1 MQPIKLEIF
10 LDDRTLAG
18 MKSAEGNIA
27 ALESFNR
34 QMVERLQGEL
44 KQLERQYRQLQKQGL
59 AGDRELAD
67 IQALKGVIGGL
78 KDEIKAYE
86 AAKKQASETPLVAHD
101 PAPKLNQVRMTMAQI
116 ARELPSLAMGPQMF
130 FLAISN
136 NIPMFTDAVSNAR
149 KEYEL
154 MTAAGKK
161 ATPVW
166 KQVAASLF
174 SPQTALAALITLTVV
189 YGKEI
194 GEWIKGLFGGKNA
207 MDELRESM
215 RETYEVEKE
224 ANATFVKSRF
234 EMDRVIKSVK
244 EFKGSKEEERKK
256 VTELNRTYGET
267 FGYYQTLSE
276 WYDTLMKKSSDYIEV
291 LVLEQ
296 KARKWLDKAVEE
308 SDKADKLKAEGA
320 ESHRPWFGAGGKIHK
335 FFGGGSTD
343 QFGSDP
349 ASVVYNKKLKDIYD
363 AEEDALKRAEEFQD
377 KAARIKEGTNIN
389 TVVSGSVEEL
399 ESSIA
404 EKRKALKKLTN
415 KEDYEAAMK
424 VIEAEEKKLETITG
438 KKNKDGGRNAS
449 DYQDALSDARLR
461 AQRKL
466 EDARIALMA
475 EGSAKR
481 KALLRQEYEQT
492 LAAID
497 KEERELLSRLEKS
510 KKAGNPVAPG
520 EADRIRQ
527 DASSQR
533 VVAGV
538 QYMQDVYDEEK
549 QFREKDRQAWIDYNR
564 EYGSYQEKR
573 LAITQDYALKI
584 AAAETEGE
592 KAILKRRREDELKEL
607 DFGEFKKTVNLADV
621 FGNLDAQSTEA
632 LSALRDKLKEY
643 ISGAAKELRPS
654 DLKQLQDALTNID
667 LKLAD
672 RKPFRELKRSMDEYA
687 NAQETVQKAQ
697 EDLNTVMAGG
707 KVITGLYRDETGKLV
722 TGLLTQEQAEKKL
735 AEAQENRRRKRTAMA
750 QSLQGVAGEMSSYG
764 QAADDV
770 VSMLE
775 GFGVSVDENAK
786 RVIEGFNTM
795 SEGIGQFANS
805 MLSGDIG
812 GMISG
817 VVNTA
822 GGFVKT
828 LGSLFGTDWGG
839 QRSERRYQQAKE
851 RYESYMAVLDKVIAK
866 QKELVASMETDTLAN
881 ANNSYKKAGEL
892 LQQQEEYAR
901 EMGKAYLNAGASKGF
916 LGIGSKASHGTKQ
929 REGIS
934 STAWEQARRVLGSD
948 FSKVADGRMTGLF
961 DLSYEKLVEL
971 RDEATGFW
979 SELHEDTRK
988 YLEQII
994 ESEEAWQEVQET
1006 RKEAMTGISFESV
1019 RSSFLDMLMDMDSST
1034 ADFADNFEKYMQ
1046 KAMLNSM
1053 LSESYNGRL
1062 REWYDSFAEA
1072 MEEKTEWRTG
1082 QGRRGRNRYKV
1093 TTEAAGVLSQTEY
1106 DALKDSWNSIVSDA
1120 LAERDAMKEIFGW
1133 QGDPASSQSGR
1144 SGAFTTMTQEQGTL
1158 LEGLFT
1164 SLQDHASG
1172 MHKLLEELAKS
1183 RKEDHDLLVSIAEN
1197 TAYCRYLE
1205 SINEIM
1211 KYFRNNGIEVS

>member
-10 LDDRTLAG
+10 LDDKTLAG
-18 MKSAEGNIA
+18 MKSAEGNLA

-44 KQLERQYRQLQKQGL
+44 KQLERQYKQLQKQGL

-67 IQALKGVIGGL
+67 IQALKGVIGSL

-86 AAKKQASETPLVAHD
+86 AAKRQANETPLVAHD
-101 PAPKLNQVRMTMAQI
+101 PAPKLTQVKMTMAQI

-136 NIPMFTDAVSNAR
+136 NIPMFTDAVGNAR

-234 EMDRVIKSVK
+234 EMDRVIKSVR

-276 WYDTLMKKSSDYIEV
+276 WYDTLMKKSSDYIEI

-308 SDKADKLKAEGA
+308 SDKADKLKAEGV

-343 QFGSDP
+343 RFGSDP
-349 ASVVYNKKLKDIYD
+349 ALVAYNKMLKDIYD

-399 ESSIA
+399 ENSIA

-520 EADRIRQ
+520 EAGRIRQ

-533 VVAGV
+533 VIAGV
-538 QYMQDVYDEEK
+538 RYMQEVYEEEK

-592 KAILKRRREDELKEL
+592 KAMLKRRREDELKEL

-621 FGNLDAQSTEA
+621 FGNLDTQSTEA

-687 NAQETVQKAQ
+687 NAQETARQAQ

-722 TGLLTQEQAEKKL
+722 TELLTQEQAEKKL
-735 AEAQENRRRKRTAMA
+735 SEAQENRRRKRTAMA

-1006 RKEAMTGISFESV
+1006 RKEAMTGISFENV

-1053 LSESYNGRL
+1053 LSESYNERIK
-1062 REWYDSFAEA
+1062 EWYDSFAEA

-1082 QGRRGRNRYKV
+1082 QGRRGRSRYKV
-1093 TTEAAGVLSQTEY
+1093 VTEAAGVLNETEH
-1106 DALKDSWNSIVSDA
+1106 DMLKEAWDSIVSDA
-1120 LAERDAMKEIFGW
+1120 LAQRDAMKEIFGW
-1133 QGDPASSQSGR
+1133 QGDSAGSQSGR

-1205 SINEIM
+1205 GINEIM
-1211 KYFRNNGIEVS
+1211 EYFRNNGIKVS

>member
-10 LDDRTLAG
+10 LDDKTLAG

-44 KQLERQYRQLQKQGL
+44 KQLERQYKQLQKQGL

-67 IQALKGVIGGL
+67 IQALKGVIGSL

-86 AAKKQASETPLVAHD
+86 AAKRQANETPLVAQD
-101 PAPKLNQVRMTMAQI
+101 PAPKLNQVKMTMAQI

-234 EMDRVIKSVK
+234 EMDRVIKSVR

-276 WYDTLMKKSSDYIEV
+276 WYDTLMKKSSDYIEI

-308 SDKADKLKAEGA
+308 SDKADKLKAEGV

-349 ASVVYNKKLKDIYD
+349 ALVAYNKMLKDIYD

-399 ESSIA
+399 ENSIA

-520 EADRIRQ
+520 EAGRIRQ

-533 VVAGV
+533 VIAGV
-538 QYMQDVYDEEK
+538 QYMQEVYEEEK

-592 KAILKRRREDELKEL
+592 KAMLKRRREDELKEL

-621 FGNLDAQSTEA
+621 FGNLDTQSTEA

-687 NAQETVQKAQ
+687 NAQETARQAQ

-707 KVITGLYRDETGKLV
+707 KVITSLYRDETGKLV
-722 TGLLTQEQAEKKL
+722 TELLTQEQAEKKL
-735 AEAQENRRRKRTAMA
+735 SEAQENRRRKRTAMA

-1006 RKEAMTGISFESV
+1006 RKEAMTGISFENV

-1053 LSESYNGRL
+1053 LSESYNERIK
-1062 REWYDSFAEA
+1062 EWYDSFAEA

-1082 QGRRGRNRYKV
+1082 QGRRGRSRYKV
-1093 TTEAAGVLSQTEY
+1093 VTEAAGVLNETEH
-1106 DALKDSWNSIVSDA
+1106 DMLKEAWDSIVSDA
-1120 LAERDAMKEIFGW
+1120 LAQRDAMKEIFGW
-1133 QGDPASSQSGR
+1133 QGDSASSQSGR

-1183 RKEDHDLLVSIAEN
+1183 RKEEHDLLVSIAEN

-1205 SINEIM
+1205 GINEIM
-1211 KYFRNNGIEVS
+1211 EYFRNNGIKVS

>member
-86 AAKKQASETPLVAHD
+86 AAKRQAGETPLVAHD

-335 FFGGGSTD
+335 FFGGGSTN

-349 ASVVYNKKLKDIYD
+349 ASVAYNKKLKDIYD

-399 ESSIA
+399 ENSIA

-510 KKAGNPVAPG
+510 KKAGNPIAPG

-592 KAILKRRREDELKEL
+592 KAMLKRRREDELKEL

-621 FGNLDAQSTEA
+621 FGNLDTQSTES

-687 NAQETVQKAQ
+687 KAQETVQKAQ

-735 AEAQENRRRKRTAMA
+735 TEAQENRRRKRTAMA
-750 QSLQGVAGEMSSYG
+750 QSLQGVAGEMSSYT

-795 SEGIGQFANS
+795 SEGISQFANS

-892 LQQQEEYAR
+892 LQQQGEYAR

-929 REGIS
+929 RESIS
-934 STAWEQARRVLGSD
+934 STAWDQARQVLEND
-948 FSKVADGRMTGLF
+948 FYKVSDGRMTGLF
-961 DLSYEKLVEL
+961 DLSYEKLVKL

-988 YLEQII
+988 YLEQVI

-1046 KAMLNSM
+1046 RAMLNSM
-1053 LSESYNGRL
+1053 LSESYNERL
-1062 REWYDSFAEA
+1062 RKWYDSFAEA

-1093 TTEAAGVLSQTEY
+1093 TTEAAGVLSQTEH
-1106 DALKDSWNSIVSDA
+1106 DMLKDSWDSIVNDA

-1133 QGDPASSQSGR
+1133 KGDPASSQSGR
-1144 SGAFTTMTQEQGTL
+1144 SGAFTAMTQEQGTL

-1183 RKEDHDLLVSIAEN
+1183 RKEDHDLLVSITEN

-1211 KYFRNNGIEVS
+1211 EYFRNNGIEVS

>member
-86 AAKKQASETPLVAHD
+86 AAKRQAGETPLVAHD

-335 FFGGGSTD
+335 FFGGGSTN

-349 ASVVYNKKLKDIYD
+349 ASVAYNKKLKDIYD

-399 ESSIA
+399 ENSIA

-510 KKAGNPVAPG
+510 KKAGNPIAPG

-592 KAILKRRREDELKEL
+592 KAMLKRRREDELKEL

-621 FGNLDAQSTEA
+621 FGNLDTQSTES

-687 NAQETVQKAQ
+687 KAQETVQKAQ

-735 AEAQENRRRKRTAMA
+735 TEAQENRRRKRTAMA
-750 QSLQGVAGEMSSYG
+750 QSLQGVAGEMSSYT

-786 RVIEGFNTM
+786 RVSIPCRKV
-795 SEGIGQFANS
+795 SAN
-805 MLSGDIG
+805 LR
-812 GMISG
+812 
-817 VVNTA
+817 TPC
-822 GGFVKT
+822 F
-828 LGSLFGTDWGG
+828 
-839 QRSERRYQQAKE
+839 
-851 RYESYMAVLDKVIAK
+851 
-866 QKELVASMETDTLAN
+866 
-881 ANNSYKKAGEL
+881 
-892 LQQQEEYAR
+892 
-901 EMGKAYLNAGASKGF
+901 
-916 LGIGSKASHGTKQ
+916 
-929 REGIS
+929 
-934 STAWEQARRVLGSD
+934 RVTS
-948 FSKVADGRMTGLF
+948 
-961 DLSYEKLVEL
+961 
-971 RDEATGFW
+971 
-979 SELHEDTRK
+979 
-988 YLEQII
+988 
-994 ESEEAWQEVQET
+994 
-1006 RKEAMTGISFESV
+1006 
-1019 RSSFLDMLMDMDSST
+1019 
-1034 ADFADNFEKYMQ
+1034 
-1046 KAMLNSM
+1046 
-1053 LSESYNGRL
+1053 
-1062 REWYDSFAEA
+1062 
-1072 MEEKTEWRTG
+1072 
-1082 QGRRGRNRYKV
+1082 
-1093 TTEAAGVLSQTEY
+1093 AA
-1106 DALKDSWNSIVSDA
+1106 
-1120 LAERDAMKEIFGW
+1120 
-1133 QGDPASSQSGR
+1133 
-1144 SGAFTTMTQEQGTL
+1144 
-1158 LEGLFT
+1158 
-1164 SLQDHASG
+1164 
-1172 MHKLLEELAKS
+1172 
-1183 RKEDHDLLVSIAEN
+1183 
-1197 TAYCRYLE
+1197 
-1205 SINEIM
+1205 
-1211 KYFRNNGIEVS
+1211 

>member
-86 AAKKQASETPLVAHD
+86 AAKRQAGETPLVAHD

-363 AEEDALKRAEEFQD
+363 AEENALKRAEEFQD

-399 ESSIA
+399 ENSIA

-592 KAILKRRREDELKEL
+592 KAMLKRRREDELKEL

-621 FGNLDAQSTEA
+621 FGNLDTQSTES

-735 AEAQENRRRKRTAMA
+735 TEAQENRRRKRTAMA

-1106 DALKDSWNSIVSDA
+1106 DALKDSWDSIVSDA

-1133 QGDPASSQSGR
+1133 KGDPASSQSGR
-1144 SGAFTTMTQEQGTL
+1144 SGAFTAMTQEQGTL

-1183 RKEDHDLLVSIAEN
+1183 RKEDHDLLVSITEN

-1211 KYFRNNGIEVS
+1211 EYFRNNGIEVS

>member
-67 IQALKGVIGGL
+67 MQALKGVIGGL

-86 AAKKQASETPLVAHD
+86 AAKRQAGETPLVAHD

-276 WYDTLMKKSSDYIEV
+276 WYDTLMKKSSDYIEI

-308 SDKADKLKAEGA
+308 SDKADKLKAEGV

-343 QFGSDP
+343 RFGSDP
-349 ASVVYNKKLKDIYD
+349 ALVAYNKMLKDIYD
-363 AEEDALKRAEEFQD
+363 AEENALKRAEEFQD

-399 ESSIA
+399 ENSIA

-424 VIEAEEKKLETITG
+424 VIEAEEKKLGTITG

-449 DYQDALSDARLR
+449 DDQDALSDARLR

-592 KAILKRRREDELKEL
+592 KAMLKRRREDELKEL

-687 NAQETVQKAQ
+687 NAQGTVQKAQ

-735 AEAQENRRRKRTAMA
+735 TEAQENRRRKRTAMA

-1053 LSESYNGRL
+1053 LSESYNERL
-1062 REWYDSFAEA
+1062 RKWYDSFAEA

-1093 TTEAAGVLSQTEY
+1093 TTEAAGVLSQTEH
-1106 DALKDSWNSIVSDA
+1106 DMLKDSWDSIVNDA

-1144 SGAFTTMTQEQGTL
+1144 SGAFTTMAQEQGTL

-1211 KYFRNNGIEVS
+1211 EYFRNNGIEVS

>member
-592 KAILKRRREDELKEL
+592 KAMLKRRREDELKEL

-621 FGNLDAQSTEA
+621 FGNLDTQSTES

-687 NAQETVQKAQ
+687 KAQETVQKAQ

-707 KVITGLYRDETGKLV
+707 KVITGQYRDETGKLV

-735 AEAQENRRRKRTAMA
+735 TEAQENRRRKRTAMA

-1046 KAMLNSM
+1046 RAMLNSM
-1053 LSESYNGRL
+1053 LSESYNERL
-1062 REWYDSFAEA
+1062 RKWYDSFAEA

-1106 DALKDSWNSIVSDA
+1106 DALKESWDSIVSDA

-1183 RKEDHDLLVSIAEN
+1183 RKEDHDLLVSIVEN

-1211 KYFRNNGIEVS
+1211 EYFRNNGIEVS